1 MFGKLSKNNNKIVI
15 LSQNLIMQKETKIIP
30 KDNIEKF
37 NEQME
42 KIRNKTQKQLQQKAL
57 EEEL

>member
-1 MFGKLSKNNNKIVI
+1 MMFVRGYDNKIVI

-42 KIRNKTQKQLQQKAL
+42 KIKKLT
-57 EEEL
+57 